1 MSSLTVTSPSFANGG
16 QIPLL
21 HTGFGADCSPQ
32 LELSCLSSQAVSL
45 AVVLCDM
52 DHPIPAYPHWLIWDL
67 PAAPVI
73 PGNIPPGAA
82 LPALGGA
89 VQGVAYGKNR
99 YRGPK
104 PPFHWSHRYHFTVYA
119 LDCRLSLPP
128 TTRRRQLLAAM
139 QGHILQQG
147 QLAGHYR

>member
-32 LELSCLSSQAVSL
+32 LELSGLSSQAVSL

-73 PGNIPPGAA
+73 PGNIPPAPRCPPWAA
-82 LPALGGA
+82 
-89 VQGVAYGKNR
+89 QC
-99 YRGPK
+99 RG
-104 PPFHWSHRYHFTVYA
+104 
-119 LDCRLSLPP
+119 
-128 TTRRRQLLAAM
+128 
-139 QGHILQQG
+139 
-147 QLAGHYR
+147 